1 MTANSLIAPS
11 KLSFNGAFVKAEVFT
26 KFGWQARTVNAPLS
40 SYRFRE
46 IMDALPFAYY
56 LDNRQ
61 LDDSYI
67 ALKEIQFNYEAKTKK
82 QLGDVDVYESAS
94 RYDKG
99 SLEIVVSSV
108 SLKYSIGDE
117 DDPGSQFAISSY
129 NISISFEDVSD
140 YIYSYWEDLIK
151 EWDEQLLKETNQL
164 SLFDVGSQAKDQI
177 REAET
182 TEVDAIRKLSLDEV
196 NLEDYEFKTEDL
208 QSKSGKLLTGDAL
221 RQRQLKLIN
230 NGQAKF
236 IGED

>member
-1 MTANSLIAPS
+1 MTDSLIAPF
-11 KLSFNGAFVKAEVFT
+11 KLSFKGAFVKAEVFT
-26 KFGWQARTVNAPLS
+26 KYGWQARTVNAPLS
-40 SYRFRE
+40 SHRFRE

-61 LDDSYI
+61 LDGSHVS
-67 ALKEIQFNYEAKTKK
+67 LKEIQFNYEAKTKK
-82 QLGDVDVYESAS
+82 QLGDVDVYESAP

-99 SLEIVVSSV
+99 ALEIVVSSV
-108 SLKYSIGDE
+108 SIKYSIGDE
-117 DDPGSQFAISSY
+117 DDPENQFAIRSY
-129 NISISFEDVSD
+129 NISIPFEDVSD

-151 EWDEQLLKETNQL
+151 EWDEQLLKEVNQL
-164 SLFDVGSQAKDQI
+164 SLFDVNSQAKDQI
-177 REAET
+177 READD
-182 TEVDAIRKLSLDEV
+182 VVAIRKFSLDEV

-208 QSKSGKLLTGDAL
+208 QGKSGKLLTGDAL